1 MVTITEI
8 EPGPRGNL
16 RAMAQGLS
24 AWMRKLRAG
33 ALVGAVV
40 GLLAAL
46 TAYSRPLVFER
57 GEFWTYDMRA
67 RAAAHAEAASADIV
81 IIDISEQDIE
91 NVENI
96 FDLTWPWPRALYGYI
111 TAYAA
116 ECGARAVVFD
126 WLFQDRGQY
135 SVNDAE
141 EFAAAMRSAGNAVI
155 GLAMTR
161 YEMVSRVAE
170 GSWAAELAA
179 FPTRAEAVAVAVK
192 LMAWNTRCYLV
203 GDQPTR
209 LFYGGKAS
217 SDGVMAAW
225 RRMSSAEEISDL
237 FVADDNVDA
246 GPEPPTPRQLSAA
259 ELATE
264 LTAESMIVARD
275 GLVIPGADSLAVP
288 RLMSMDPP
296 LTVIAAAPA
305 RAGNV
310 YQELEADGIMR
321 QHTPLTRFGD
331 RYYPSLALAAYLV
344 AHPEVEPRIDGN
356 TLVLGDR
363 HIELD
368 DQGKSPIRYH
378 GRDVYQH
385 IPAYEVLRS
394 PVMIEEGK
402 APAVA
407 ASALKD
413 KYVIIS
419 ASGQALRDIR
429 VTPVS
434 KLHQGAV
441 IQANAL
447 DNLEAGDAI
456 RRLSRGGDAVVAFF
470 LCLALALGMVAAWTA
485 IPRADLA
492 LAATV
497 VIGAVVLG
505 GFWALASWLY
515 ESRGLWVGVAT
526 PAVGASM
533 SGFTALLFTSASERR
548 SKRFVQEALGRYT
561 SPALVDALIEHP
573 EYLSLE
579 WGESREMTVYF
590 SDIAGFTTMS
600 EGLEP
605 EQLVALLNDYLTHMT
620 DLVLEH
626 DGIVDKY
633 IGDAVMAFWGAPL
646 PDPLHAEKAVRC
658 AIAMRDRL
666 DELRPIWAKEY
677 GVSVHARAGLNS
689 GAAVVGNMGSK
700 HKYNYTAMGDMVNL
714 ASRLEGANKP
724 YGTYLMISEYTHQR
738 VAEHIDARELDL
750 IVVKG
755 KELPVK
761 VFEVLGEAAT
771 SDATL
776 MRAIDHFHTGLA
788 AYQAGNF
795 DAAIGAFEHTLHER
809 PDDGPAQMYIERCRH
824 FLAEPP
830 AADWDGVWHLK
841 EK

>member
-1 MVTITEI
+1 
-8 EPGPRGNL
+8 
-16 RAMAQGLS
+16 MAQGLS

-33 ALVGAVV
+33 ALVGAAV
-40 GLLAAL
+40 GILSAL
-46 TAYSRPLVFER
+46 VAYSRPMVFER
-57 GEFWTYDMRA
+57 GEFWTYDIRA
-67 RAAAHAEAASADIV
+67 RAAARAEAASPDIV

-91 NVENI
+91 NVENN
-96 FDLTWPWPRALYGYI
+96 FDVTWPWPRALYGYI

-116 ECGARAVVFD
+116 ECGARAVIFD

-141 EFAAAMRSAGNAVI
+141 EFAAAMNQAGNAVI

-161 YEMVSRVAE
+161 YQLVGRATE
-170 GSWAAELAA
+170 GSWAAELGA
-179 FPTRAEAVAVAVK
+179 FPTRAEATAVAVK

-203 GDQPTR
+203 GDQPTH
-209 LFYGGKAS
+209 LFYGGKAN

-225 RRMSSAEEISDL
+225 RRMSGAEEISDL
-237 FVADDNVDA
+237 FIATDSVDA
-246 GPEPPTPRQLSAA
+246 SPTPPTPRQLSDA

-264 LTAESMIVARD
+264 LTAESIIVARD
-275 GLVIPGADSLAVP
+275 GLVVAGADNLAVP
-288 RLMSMDPP
+288 QLTGMDPP

-321 QHTPLTRFGD
+321 QHTPLTRYHD

-344 AHPEVEPRIDGN
+344 AHPEVEPRVDGN
-356 TLVLGDR
+356 TLILGDR
-363 HIELD
+363 RIELD
-368 DQGKSPIRYH
+368 DQGKSPIRFH

-385 IPAYEVLRS
+385 IEAYEVLRS
-394 PVMIEEGK
+394 PTLIDEGQ
-402 APAVA
+402 PPSIA
-407 ASALKD
+407 ASVLKD
-413 KYVIIS
+413 KYVIVS

-456 RRLSRGGDAVVAFF
+456 RRLSRGGDAVLAFF
-470 LCLALALGMVAAWTA
+470 MCMILALGMVSAWTA

-492 LAATV
+492 LATTV

-505 GFWALASWLY
+505 GFWSLASWLY
-515 ESRGLWVGVAT
+515 ASHGLWVGVAT
-526 PAVGASM
+526 PAVGAGI

-605 EQLVALLNDYLTHMT
+605 EQLVALLNDYLTNMT

-646 PDPLHAEKAVRC
+646 PDPLHAEKAMSC

-666 DELRPIWAKEY
+666 DEMRPVWLEQY
-677 GVSVHARAGLNS
+677 GVSVRARAGLNS

-724 YGTYLMISEYTHQR
+724 YGTYLMISEFTHQR

-755 KELPVK
+755 KERPVK
-761 VFEVLGEAAT
+761 VFEVLDVAGK
-771 SDATL
+771 SDPTL
-776 MRAIDHFHTGLA
+776 MRAVDHFHTGLA
-788 AYQAGNF
+788 AYQERKFA
-795 DAAIGAFEHTLHER
+795 AAIGAFEQALREY
-809 PDDGPAQMYIERCRH
+809 PDDGPAKMYLERCRH

-830 AADWDGVWHLK
+830 ADDWDGVWHLK